1 MIKARVQQEDLPQ
14 NEGLQH
20 EERVEEINPMETLA
34 MTMMETVASILDV
47 EIALRI
53 EIHPNITDLLS
64 LAEEEEGAE
73 TQVEAAEAVLME
85 EGINPTSLRLIYR
98 MET

>member
-1 MIKARVQQEDLPQ
+1 MIKARIQQEDLPQ

-20 EERVEEINPMETLA
+20 EERVEEINLMETLA
-34 MTMMETVASILDV
+34 MTMTETVASILDV

-53 EIHPNITDLLS
+53 EIHPTITDLLS

-85 EGINPTSLRLIYR
+85 EGINPTSLRLIYC